1 MKLSQGLAR
10 SPPTQEAFIHQL
22 CAAQTG
28 LGGLMAEPGGEMPN
42 TTRRFN
48 ADAHADLLI
57 LSNRLDFMCHTYI

>member
-1 MKLSQGLAR
+1 MKLSNFAFLC
-10 SPPTQEAFIHQL
+10 STFKEAFIHQL